1 MFLLPWTFFFY
12 ELHVCVRCYFPT
24 VGGGDN
30 FTISLYEVFIGTTKP
45 LSTTHM
51 ASIFL
56 FCHFFVVFSYFIYD
70 VSTGEHN
77 FSLCFLMN
85 EFFFFCCL
93 CLWCQ
98 SWDSFTKFNIMKA
111 VLCFLL
117 WVLYFWLSHWNLWSI
132 SYSFLC
138 IVWVK
143 GLPLVGGYPGVPTLL
158 GESFPQVILAYLLK
172 ISQPQTQAFVYRL
185 SFCSINLQVYLCAG
199 TTLSSFLLLGSKS

>member
-45 LSTTHM
+45 LSTTHL

-77 FSLCFLMN
+77 FSLCFLWMN
-85 EFFFFCCL
+85 FFSFVAYAYGARAEIPSPNSTSWRLSYVFFYEFYTFGSPIEIFDPFHIHFCVLCEL
-93 CLWCQ
+93 RVCLW
-98 SWDSFTKFNIMKA
+98 
-111 VLCFLL
+111 
-117 WVLYFWLSHWNLWSI
+117 
-132 SYSFLC
+132 
-138 IVWVK
+138 
-143 GLPLVGGYPGVPTLL
+143 
-158 GESFPQVILAYLLK
+158 
-172 ISQPQTQAFVYRL
+172 
-185 SFCSINLQVYLCAG
+185 
-199 TTLSSFLLLGSKS
+199 